1 MLNEIKKIIGWTLLL
16 WGLIFLVVTIISI
29 FFELDYWEDKSISFY
44 LLRLIYVI
52 VFIMIPMLSGSVLLI
67 FEKTNS
73 NPQ

>member
-29 FFELDYWEDKSISFY
+29 FFELDYWEDKSTAFY

-67 FEKTNS
+67 NEKTNS
-73 NPQ
+73 NTQ

>member
-16 WGLIFLVVTIISI
+16 WGLIFLVVTIISM
-29 FFELDYWEDKSISFY
+29 FFELDYWEDKSTAFY
-44 LLRLIYVI
+44 LLRLIYII

-67 FEKTNS
+67 NEKTNS

>member
-52 VFIMIPMLSGSVLLI
+52 VFIMIPMLSGSVILI
-67 FEKTNS
+67 NEKINS